1 MEEEKNNVSAC
12 STSTPSSPDR
22 VKAEKVRKNVSVMCF
37 SDELC
42 QVYNA
47 LMTALSLLREGN
59 SVDVFFGSRG
69 INAVHREKIKTLKC
83 LPDQPEI
90 GEAVLKKMDEMNLP
104 SAEDLMFFLIAEKA
118 RVWACPLNKE
128 LFDIKESDFYDGVKV
143 ADPATYYKDV
153 VMKADMNLTF

>member
-1 MEEEKNNVSAC
+1 MVEEKAGVSSC
-12 STSTPSSPDR
+12 SAPKPPPVEQTKT
-22 VKAEKVRKNVSVMCF
+22 EKVKKNVSVMCF
-37 SDELC
+37 HDELC

-69 INAVHREKIKTLKC
+69 INAVHREKIKELKC

-128 LFDIKESDFYDGVKV
+128 LFGIKVSDFYDGVKV

-153 VMKADMNLTF
+153 VMRADMNLTF